1 MVDLWIKVDR
11 YLLCACQ
18 HGNTSSVDS
27 TGTGSCGAGQSD
39 TLCLTWINKQMIMG
53 LYIYN
58 GNFLLSFN
66 NFSEFATKAT
76 TVCWFP
82 AGVRRSAIC
91 FCLNKWFSDFN
102 LASKPQLQMCNQS
115 HSTAYENVKKKE
127 SCSVMQMHNLLWK
140 EYFNVT
146 ATTLPFYRAPDIVSW
161 NYNFHELGNKK
172 DHIWAD
178 GCIIQCYLNHTSQLS
193 FLYNVHLIII

>member
-1 MVDLWIKVDR
+1 MPTRKHFFSRQYWHWFLWCWSIWHSLFDL
-11 YLLCACQ
+11 
-18 HGNTSSVDS
+18 
-27 TGTGSCGAGQSD
+27 
-39 TLCLTWINKQMIMG
+39 NKQANDYGTIQC
-53 LYIYN
+53 IYN
-58 GNFLLSFN
+58 DNFLLSFN

-82 AGVRRSAIC
+82 AGVRRSVIC
-91 FCLNKWFSDFN
+91 FCLNEWFSDFN

-140 EYFNVT
+140 EYFNVR